1 MLIGPNIR
9 ELRRKK
15 NLTQYELAQVVNKD
29 VSTISKIETNKAK
42 PSIQTLK
49 LIAEALET
57 TMSELINEK
66 A

>member
-15 NLTQYELAQVVNKD
+15 NLTQYELAQAVSKD